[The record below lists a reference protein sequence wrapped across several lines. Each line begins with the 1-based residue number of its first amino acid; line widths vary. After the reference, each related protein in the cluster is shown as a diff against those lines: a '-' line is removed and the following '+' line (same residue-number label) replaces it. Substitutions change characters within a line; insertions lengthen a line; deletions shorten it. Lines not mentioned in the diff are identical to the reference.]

1 MTKNLKIHV
10 DESAKAM
17 ARRFID
23 AWHRAERGEAVDEH
37 HLSFESWA
45 GLASVLTPKRIE
57 LLRHLHRH
65 PASSIAELARALQR
79 DYKRVHADVEAL
91 ATAGLIDRT
100 PAGLRADYGETRA
113 RIAVWAPCRS
123 SDPDP

>member
-1 MTKNLKIHV
+1 MTKNLEVHV
-10 DESAKAM
+10 DENTEAM

-45 GLASVLTPKRIE
+45 GLTSVLTPRRLE
-57 LLRHLHRH
+57 LLRHLRRH
-65 PASSIAELARALQR
+65 PAVSIAALARALQR

-91 ATAGLIDRT
+91 AAAGLIDRT
-100 PAGLRADYGETRA
+100 PAGLRADYGEILA
-113 RIAVWAPCRS
+113 RIAV
-123 SDPDP
+123 

>member
-1 MTKNLKIHV
+1 MTKNLEVHV
-10 DESAKAM
+10 DESAEAM
-17 ARRFID
+17 ARRFIQ

-45 GLASVLTPKRIE
+45 SLVSVLTPRRLE

-65 PASSIAELARALQR
+65 PTQSIAELARALQR

-91 ATAGLIDRT
+91 AAAGLIDRT
-100 PAGLRADYGETRA
+100 PAGLRADYGEIHA
-113 RIAVWAPCRS
+113 RIAV
-123 SDPDP
+123 